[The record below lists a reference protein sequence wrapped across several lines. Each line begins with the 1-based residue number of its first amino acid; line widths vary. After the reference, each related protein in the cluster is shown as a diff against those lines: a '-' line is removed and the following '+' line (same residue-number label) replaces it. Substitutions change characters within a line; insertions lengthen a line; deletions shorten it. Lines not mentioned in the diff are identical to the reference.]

1 VIVSIGIDII
11 EISRIQRLLEKGDR
25 FKNRIYTDRERKYCD
40 RKKNSALN
48 YAARFAAKE
57 AFLKA
62 LGTGLSLGVSFKEV
76 EVVNDEYGK
85 PELNLYGK
93 ARALTEKK
101 GGSHWHVSLSHLEGI
116 AAAVVILEK

>member
-1 VIVSIGIDII
+1 VIEAVGIDII
-11 EISRIQRLLEKGDR
+11 EVRRIKKLLEQGER
-25 FKNRIYTDRERKYCD
+25 FKKRIYTITEQKYCD
-40 RKKNSALN
+40 GKKNTALS

-62 LGTGLSLGVSFKEV
+62 LGTGLSEGVSFKEV
-76 EVVNDEYGK
+76 EIINDDKGK

-93 ARALTEKK
+93 AKAMVVKR
-101 GGSHWHVSLSHLEGI
+101 GSKAWHVSLSHLSDL

>member
-1 VIVSIGIDII
+1 MIAAIGIDII
-11 EISRIQRLLEKGDR
+11 EVGRIRKLLEKGER
-25 FKNRIYTDRERKYCD
+25 FKKRIYTNLEQEYCD
-40 RKKNSALN
+40 GKKNAALS

-62 LGTGLSLGVSFKEV
+62 LGTGLSGGVSFKEI
-76 EVVNDEYGK
+76 ELVNDEKGK

-93 ARALTEKK
+93 ARAMVLKK
-101 GGSHWHVSLSHLEGI
+101 GGSAWHVSLSHLEDL